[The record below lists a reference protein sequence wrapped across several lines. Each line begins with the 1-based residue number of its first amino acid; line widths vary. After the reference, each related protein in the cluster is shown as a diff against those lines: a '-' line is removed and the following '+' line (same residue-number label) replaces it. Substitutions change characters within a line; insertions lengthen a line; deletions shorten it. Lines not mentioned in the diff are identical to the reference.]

1 LAGTSRPDVGIGLVG
16 YGFMGR
22 AHSLAWATVGQVFE
36 LGLSPARRVLCG
48 RDEARAREVAETF
61 GWPGVETDWRAVVAR
76 EDVQVVDI
84 CTPGSSHAEIAVA
97 ALEAGKH
104 VLCEKPLANTL
115 AEAEQMAAAARS
127 AAQRGQV
134 AMVGFNYRR
143 VPALALAQT
152 LIAGGSLGR
161 IRHVRASYLQDWLAD
176 PEFPLAWRLR
186 RDEAGSGALGD
197 LGAHIVDLAQFLTG
211 DQITAVCGIT
221 ETFVK
226 ERPLPAEGISGL
238 AGSGAGD
245 ARGTVSVD
253 DAALFLARLQSG
265 ALASFEATRFALG
278 RKNAMRLEV
287 NGENGSLSFDLER
300 LNELEVFQPDDHA
313 GFRRVLVTESSD
325 PYLSAWWPPGHVLGW
340 EHTFVHEVRD
350 LVAGI
355 QAGDPPRP
363 NFDDGLSV
371 QRVLDAV
378 QRMGESPDW
387 SNLSP

>member
-1 LAGTSRPDVGIGLVG
+1 MSCVRSRSQTP
-16 YGFMGR
+16 
-22 AHSLAWATVGQVFE
+22 W
-36 LGLSPARRVLCG
+36 RRQS
-48 RDEARAREVAETF
+48 R
-61 GWPGVETDWRAVVAR
+61 WR
-76 EDVQVVDI
+76 
-84 CTPGSSHAEIAVA
+84 P
-97 ALEAGKH
+97 
-104 VLCEKPLANTL
+104 PP
-115 AEAEQMAAAARS
+115 RS

-161 IRHVRASYLQDWLAD
+161 VRHVRASYLQDWLAD

-197 LGAHIVDLAQFLTG
+197 LGAHLVDLAQFLTG

-226 ERPLPAEGISGL
+226 ERPLPAEGASGL
-238 AGSGAGD
+238 AGTGAGD
-245 ARGTVSVD
+245 ARGAVSVD
-253 DAALFLARLQSG
+253 DASLFLARLQSG
-265 ALASFEATRFALG
+265 AVASFEATRFALG

-300 LNELEVFQPDDHA
+300 LNELEVFQPDEHA

-350 LVAGI
+350 LVVGI
-355 QAGDPPRP
+355 QTGDPPRP
-363 NFDDGLSV
+363 DFDDGLSV

-378 QRMGESPDW
+378 QRVGESPGW
-387 SNLSP
+387 SNLSS